1 MALLNIF
8 NISAAAFYLYLF
20 IMVRTM
26 RIKSRE
32 HTILSLTTLALFQWT
47 ITAYFVYNSSHY
59 ELVRWLLPVS
69 CIGMFFFFP
78 LNFHFAYSVCYRQVM
93 PRTLFIS
100 IYSVGGVLS
109 IVQFFHPLSM
119 QVLQGTNGEI
129 IVTQALDTPLNF
141 VWMLYALTCWIV
153 PMYFFFR
160 YRISTHLNR
169 QRKQATLLIRLILFT
184 IILVL
189 SEYYLTPHIPGWE
202 LGSQSPLLFSF
213 WVGAMVFA
221 IWKYGFLRISPGLLA
236 EKILD
241 SVEDLVVLYNMNGN
255 AIYKNRKADSVLG
268 SQKIGRSG
276 DSHIKQKAVHPLL
289 AESSSWSVD
298 SPERQLTLK
307 VPDGPLLNNH
317 KNDRRFT
324 VNFRVKPI
332 LDRFEDPLGV
342 LVSGTVVPQFSTHL
356 RAYQLSEREAEVLE
370 YLMAGWTISQTAQA
384 LHITERTVK
393 AHISNIYTKTGAS
406 NRIELSNML
415 VGARS

>member
-32 HTILSLTTLALFQWT
+32 HTILSFTTLALFQWT

-78 LNFHFAYSVCYRQVM
+78 LNFHFAYSVCCRQPM
-93 PRTLFIS
+93 RRTLFIS
-100 IYSVGGVLS
+100 IYSIGGILS
-109 IVQFFHPLSM
+109 IVQFFHHFSM
-119 QVLQGTNGEI
+119 QVLQGTNGEV
-129 IVTQALDTPLNF
+129 IVTRALDTPINF
-141 VWMLYALTCWIV
+141 VWLLYALACWLV
-153 PMYFFFR
+153 PVYFFFH

-184 IILVL
+184 VVLVI
-189 SEYYLTPHIPGWE
+189 SEYYLSPLIPGWE

-213 WVGAMVFA
+213 WAGAMVFA

-241 SVEDLVVLYNMNGN
+241 SVEDLVVLYNMDGN

-276 DSHIKQKAVHPLL
+276 DSHIKQKAVYPLL
-289 AESSSWSVD
+289 AESPSWSID
-298 SPERQLTLK
+298 SPERQLTLR

-317 KNDRRFT
+317 EKDRRFT
-324 VNFRVKPI
+324 INFRVKPI

-356 RAYQLSEREAEVLE
+356 RTYQLSERETEVLE

-393 AHISNIYTKTGAS
+393 AHISNIYSKTGAS